1 MNDELL
7 KRLSDADSIASCE
20 DEVRNI
26 LYHELKDYCDEVYC
40 DSLGSVIFHKK
51 GCSLNPLKIMFCAHM
66 DEVGF
71 YVGNILSNGMIKP
84 IPVGGFNY
92 NSLQAQRVILLN
104 KWKVKFL

>member
-51 GCSLNPLKIMFCAHM
+51 GCSLNPL
-66 DEVGF
+66 
-71 YVGNILSNGMIKP
+71 
-84 IPVGGFNY
+84 
-92 NSLQAQRVILLN
+92 
-104 KWKVKFL
+104 

>member
-51 GCSLNPLKIMFCAHM
+51 GCSLNP
-66 DEVGF
+66 
-71 YVGNILSNGMIKP
+71 NGINLR
-84 IPVGGFNY
+84 I
-92 NSLQAQRVILLN
+92 
-104 KWKVKFL
+104 

>member
-40 DSLGSVIFHKK
+40 DSLGSVIFHKNTF
-51 GCSLNPLKIMFCAHM
+51 SHFEI
-66 DEVGF
+66 F
-71 YVGNILSNGMIKP
+71 Y
-84 IPVGGFNY
+84 
-92 NSLQAQRVILLN
+92 
-104 KWKVKFL
+104 KFLHTIFIIC